1 MLRVPE
7 VNIVAIDKFTL
18 SMLRAKHNSVSN
30 LKDRN
35 FNARLQNDYNTEL
48 LAKYNN
54 VTNTFKAIV
63 QMSTYNYSIESRILD
78 YQKVSIPYSA
88 EVQIGDVLYWPRMKK
103 NYLIFADR
111 DTEKNYFL
119 CYMSPADYEITWY
132 DQFGNKQKQ
141 VASFIQTAKETIQTS
156 ENLYDYLDAGMQL
169 LLKANA
175 ATDALSYY
183 NRIYINDKNWE
194 VIGKSTNTFPGMIAL
209 YLREVPFNKWKDV
222 KDGLPSGSQVITTS
236 VITSYDDISELTIGS
251 TGILTLGTIING
263 NPISDTYEVTTTNC
277 TFDKSTYTLMFS
289 TLGTS
294 TITITSNR
302 SALSKV
308 LTINVVEAA
317 KETISYSLDGNEKV
331 SEFLNYTYSAYKI
344 INGVK
349 NKFNVTWS
357 VGNSKLVNI
366 TATTD
371 NSCSIHMG
379 NDTGVFTLN
388 AISDGNVIASKEI
401 TIESAY

>member
-1 MLRVPE
+1 
-7 VNIVAIDKFTL
+7 
-18 SMLRAKHNSVSN
+18 
-30 LKDRN
+30 
-35 FNARLQNDYNTEL
+35 
-48 LAKYNN
+48 
-54 VTNTFKAIV
+54 
-63 QMSTYNYSIESRILD
+63 
-78 YQKVSIPYSA
+78 
-88 EVQIGDVLYWPRMKK
+88 
-103 NYLIFADR
+103 
-111 DTEKNYFL
+111 
-119 CYMSPADYEITWY
+119 MSPADYEITWY

-141 VASFIQTAKETIQTS
+141 VASFIQTAKETIKTS

-194 VIGKSTNTFPGMIAL
+194 VVGKSTNTFPGMIAL

-277 TFDKSTYTLMFS
+277 TFDKSNYTLMFP

-294 TITITSNR
+294 TITITSKR
-302 SALSKV
+302 SSLSKV
-308 LTINVVEAA
+308 LTINIVETA
-317 KETISYSLDGNEKV
+317 KETISYSIDGNEKV
-331 SEFLNYTYSAYKI
+331 SEFLNYTYSAYQI

-357 VGNSKLVNI
+357 VSDSKLVNI
-366 TATTD
+366 TSTTD

-388 AISDGNVIASKEI
+388 AISDGNIIASKEI